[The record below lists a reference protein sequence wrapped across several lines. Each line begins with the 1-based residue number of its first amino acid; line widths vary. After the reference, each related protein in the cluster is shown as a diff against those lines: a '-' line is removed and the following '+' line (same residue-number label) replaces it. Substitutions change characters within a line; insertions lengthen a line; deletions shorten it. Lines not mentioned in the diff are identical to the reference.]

1 MGQTAE
7 EKLDRLVGKV
17 AKVRRWL
24 VTLAV
29 LKVAVWCMVCVSAY
43 IGIYAWLDHLFN
55 FQQLGRF
62 MALILMLGGLACLI
76 WWLTKSLVKHISY
89 SGAANYIENRRSF
102 NQQLV
107 TAVEYYENKDNYPYS
122 RALAEQLVA
131 QVDKESETFKFDSI
145 VEKWKGYVFA
155 VSILLGVTAVCFYV
169 HDNYVFFSSYFARL
183 VRPLAAVEPLTSTML
198 KSLTEDIVARPGSL
212 VRFSAEVQGRVPES
226 CKLVLA
232 GVEPQ
237 SGDNA
242 PAQEYEQIPTQPS
255 RGGQATPRL
264 EASRFFQEK
273 GLFRY
278 RFEAGSARTGWHAV
292 NICDAPDIKSIVADV
307 SLPARPAGGEWAK
320 TYAEQIEN
328 HSLKAIPFSSITLN
342 VQATKSLREAVI
354 IGLDGKSITKQLNG
368 ADQFTFSFKAVRTG
382 SIGFRLVGGQGLA
395 NDDIPDLEVIAKVD
409 EAPEFKLISPQG
421 DYLATDVASVP
432 ITFEV
437 TDDFGLDSVQI
448 ILEMPGQ
455 EPRTLE
461 LPVVKEIRS
470 DKFVHTVEL
479 ERYDL
484 NVGDSVLFYAGATD
498 IDTGSTPEQ
507 RRSSSDVYFIEI
519 RPYRQDWRSGLGGG
533 KGTGASPPD
542 ELLNIL
548 EYTRAI
554 VKKTWAIVGKTML
567 TESDRSRLK
576 FIDNDVQYCTAEL
589 ATMRD
594 DPECGFS
601 EPDKAVLNKVL
612 AHYTGASDHLGKGD
626 ASSAVTQEKSAYR
639 VLRKF
644 IFELEKEW
652 KPPSSGQNSQEQKPD
667 SVKLGEPPEF
677 SHYEKER
684 VQGELK
690 RLQQKLEKLTSNQK
704 RLQIDLESFLEQEA
718 EKSKLAKETPS
729 GKSSKAD
736 SDTQSKSKDGGKGK
750 GEGSTVQQS
759 KNTPDSSR
767 ASDAQK
773 STASARQSSAKGK
786 GSSSGKGDAKSQS
799 TTQGQSEAASDS
811 AKEQKGGSADQGSRT
826 GQEAGR
832 QGKSSA
838 SPGQKQGTGKAGTA
852 GQSTGQSQRLGKTVA
867 DAEARLRMFQA
878 KENALHKQ
886 VSQLK
891 RDLEK
896 LPATSDRRS
905 TQARLKTQ
913 KHLSEALS
921 RMDKLQA
928 KLTETLYQANMNEDK
943 SVEAVVL
950 MEEARRELDQA
961 GKTLETGL
969 EMSEEQRVAKEAQQ
983 MAQQLAADAD
993 ALDESLTPLE
1003 RRQMLARLEA
1013 AKRLLESISP
1023 AQWSIVSKGGSS
1035 GASHALTQN
1044 PQTAPAQQAREMAR
1058 QFWSI
1063 AIDAKKRRTQLTED
1077 EPSDVTFYE
1086 LENRFFENTAKFDPR
1101 QGKK

>member
-1 MGQTAE
+1 MGQTVE
-7 EKLDRLVGKV
+7 KKLDRLVGKV

-55 FQQLGRF
+55 FQPLGRF
-62 MALILMLGGLACLI
+62 MALILMLGGLASLI
-76 WWLTKSLVKHISY
+76 WWLRRLLVKHISY

-107 TAVEYYENKDNYPYS
+107 TAVEYYENKDDYPYS
-122 RALAEQLVA
+122 RALAEQVVA
-131 QVDKESETFKFDSI
+131 QVDKESETFEFDSV

-155 VSILLGVTAVCFYV
+155 ASILLGATVVCFYV

-183 VRPLAAVEPLTSTML
+183 VRPLAAVEPLTPTML
-198 KSLTEDIVARPGSL
+198 KSLTKDIVAPSGSL
-212 VRFSAEVQGRVPES
+212 
-226 CKLVLA
+226 
-232 GVEPQ
+232 
-237 SGDNA
+237 
-242 PAQEYEQIPTQPS
+242 
-255 RGGQATPRL
+255 
-264 EASRFFQEK
+264 AS
-273 GLFRY
+273 
-278 RFEAGSARTGWHAV
+278 
-292 NICDAPDIKSIVADV
+292 IKSIVADV
-307 SLPARPAGGEWAK
+307 SPPARATGGERAK
-320 TYAEQIEN
+320 TYTEQIEN
-328 HSLKAIPFSSITLN
+328 HSLKAIRFSSITLN
-342 VQATKSLREAVI
+342 VQATESLREAVI
-354 IGLDGKSITKQLNG
+354 IGLDGKSITRQLNA
-368 ADQFTFSFKAVRTG
+368 ADRFTFSFKADRTG
-382 SIGFRLVGGQGLA
+382 SVGFRLVGGQGLA

-432 ITFEV
+432 IIFEV

-448 ILEMPGQ
+448 SLEMPGQ

-461 LPVVKEIRS
+461 LPVVKGIRS
-470 DKFVHTVEL
+470 EKFAHTVEL

-507 RRSSSDVYFIEI
+507 RRSRSDVYFIEI
-519 RPYRQDWRSGLGGG
+519 RPYRQNWRPGPGGG
-533 KGTGASPPD
+533 KGTGVSPPD

-554 VKKTWAIVGKTML
+554 VKKTWAIAGKTTL

-576 FIDNDVQYCTAEL
+576 FIDNDIQYCAAEL

-594 DPECGFS
+594 DPEYAFS

-612 AHYTGASDHLGKGD
+612 AHYTGVSDHLGKGD

-652 KPPSSGQNSQEQKPD
+652 KPPSSGQSSQEKKPD
-667 SVKLGEPPEF
+667 SVKLGKPPEF

-690 RLQQKLEKLTSNQK
+690 RLQQKLEKLTGDQK
-704 RLQIDLESFLEQEA
+704 RLQIDLKNFLEQEA

-729 GKSSKAD
+729 GKSSKAG

-750 GEGSTVQQS
+750 GQGSTGQQS
-759 KNTPDSSR
+759 KDTPDSGR

-773 STASARQSSAKGK
+773 STASTSQSSAKGK
-786 GSSSGKGDAKSQS
+786 GSSPGKGDAKSQS
-799 TTQGQSEAASDS
+799 TAQGQSEAASDS
-811 AKEQKGGSADQGSRT
+811 AKEQKGGSADQGSQPS
-826 GQEAGR
+826 QEAGK
-832 QGKSSA
+832 QGKSGD
-838 SPGQKQGTGKAGTA
+838 SPGQKPGPGKAGTA
-852 GQSTGQSQRLGKTVA
+852 GQSQRSGKTVA

-878 KENALHKQ
+878 KENALYKQ
-886 VSQLK
+886 VSKLK
-891 RDLEK
+891 RDMEK
-896 LPATSDRRS
+896 LPATSDKLS
-905 TQARLKTQ
+905 TQARLETQ

-921 RMDKLQA
+921 KMEKLQA
-928 KLTETLYQANMNEDK
+928 KLIETRYQADRNDDK
-943 SVEAVVL
+943 SAEAVEL
-950 MEEARRELDQA
+950 MEEARRQLDQA

-993 ALDESLTPLE
+993 ALDKSLTPLE
-1003 RRQMLARLEA
+1003 RGQMLARLEA
-1013 AKRLLESISP
+1013 AKRLLESFSQ
-1023 AQWSIVSKGGSS
+1023 AQWSTVSKGGSS
-1035 GASHALTQN
+1035 GAGHTLTQN

-1086 LENRFFENTAKFDPR
+1086 LENRFFENAAKFNPKQD
-1101 QGKK
+1101 KK